1 MSADEVDIDAAQE
14 TADEFTKGRR
24 AALNGDDWTA
34 GEKLILRWQFR
45 SLGHF
50 WTQLFEAMIRADDDN
65 LDRLA
70 LGFPDAVEALRDWR
84 FGDLGKRFDDA
95 GLMP

>member
-1 MSADEVDIDAAQE
+1 MSGNE
-14 TADEFTKGRR
+14 EFAKLRR
-24 AALNGDDWTA
+24 VALASDDWTA

-50 WTQLFEAMIRADDDN
+50 WTQLFEAMVRADDEN

-70 LGFPDAVEALRDWR
+70 LGYPDAVEALRDWR
-84 FGDLGKRFDDA
+84 FGDLGERLEAA